1 MSQNSSNL
9 QLPPKSG
16 EESGLEQLLHH
27 AKIWRAG
34 ETSPTQG
41 IPTDSSVL
49 DSLLPNHGWPPGS
62 LTEILTEQEG
72 IGALRLVLPAVAR
85 LTQTQWVVWVCPPY
99 VPYAPALQ
107 AAGVVLERM
116 LIVEPDEDQQAD
128 TEYMLWV
135 FEQALRFVDCGVAMA
150 WIGAAQH
157 VRLRR
162 LQLACEQGQ
171 TWGVMF
177 RPESFAIQPSPAAL
191 RLSLVANV
199 GTGVEVRILKS
210 QGGSKARSCRV
221 DLSNS
226 NKVKIKC

>member
-1 MSQNSSNL
+1 MS
-9 QLPPKSG
+9 
-16 EESGLEQLLHH
+16 
-27 AKIWRAG
+27 
-34 ETSPTQG
+34 
-41 IPTDSSVL
+41 
-49 DSLLPNHGWPPGS
+49 
-62 LTEILTEQEG
+62 
-72 IGALRLVLPAVAR
+72 LVLPAVAK

-107 AAGVVLERM
+107 AGGVVLERM

-150 WIGAAQH
+150 WIDAAQH

-177 RPESFAIQPSPAAL
+177 RPEAFAIQPSPAAL
-191 RLSLVANV
+191 RLSLVADKDK
-199 GTGVEVRILKS
+199 TVELRILKS
-210 QGGSKARSCRV
+210 QGGANARSCR
-221 DLSNS
+221 L
-226 NKVKIKC
+226 KL

>member
-1 MSQNSSNL
+1 MSQNASNP
-9 QLPPKSG
+9 QLPLESG
-16 EESGLEQLLHH
+16 EPRALEHLLHH

-34 ETSPTQG
+34 ATSPTKG
-41 IPTDSSVL
+41 IPTDFPVL
-49 DSLLPNHGWPPGS
+49 DSLLPNNGWPRNS
-62 LTEILTEQEG
+62 LTEILTKQEG
-72 IGALRLVLPAVAR
+72 IGALRLVLPAIAR

-135 FEQALRFVDCGVAMA
+135 FEQALRFADCGVAMA

-171 TWGVMF
+171 TWGVVF
-177 RPESFAIQPSPAAL
+177 RPEAFAIQASPAAL
-191 RLSLVANV
+191 RLSLVADAD
-199 GTGVEVRILKS
+199 TAAEVRILKS
-210 QGGSKARSCRV
+210 QGGANARSCQL
-221 DLSNS
+221 DL
-226 NKVKIKC
+226 